1 MGFFRLRSR
10 TRCPLTKTLGAAVLT
25 LAVAAAGGC
34 PGSTDNNSGND
45 GGTTCEV
52 SKQSGLHLLAFGP
65 VTHGLL
71 QGGEVSV
78 SVIVVRGSAT
88 QGEGRPEGGQTVQFR
103 VINALNGE
111 VTLDRSSAV
120 TSTEGLAAIKASV
133 AQTAEPAI
141 YMVEASAPGT
151 CPVNFSIDVERTLR
165 QLKAVTKSPF
175 DTFTKSRIP
184 VVVEA
189 TTNGAA
195 KIVDEEITFEV
206 TDGKTGETLLSTVDG
221 KTPGATLKLKTD
233 GTGRATAMLSTG
245 SKAIPQLVVK
255 ATMAGTASVTVKVRV
270 QEGTTQACTFDG
282 ECPLGYNCNTTTGQ
296 CEPPPPPPPST
307 GCTKDADCQSPTIC
321 NVATGQC
328 LEPTGKGCDPIE
340 GTGCDPNE
348 VCVGSQCAKLPAGC
362 ADNSECPPTWICDQG
377 SCKPAGQPPTGGCK
391 TPADCPANQ
400 TCVNG
405 TCKPKAACNIPGVQP
420 NRLQGAWQF
429 DSNLDL
435 RNGLD
440 GFTKAILSVAGVL
453 RDVIEG
459 RFSIKGIPS
468 FISSLVNK
476 YLKQL
481 IDQYVPP
488 WGQQLAVTLGNVN
501 DIVDDM
507 RVVSSVNINGVGNHN
522 YVCSEKW
529 DLIEFEY
536 KGQKLSSP
544 PSAIPEIGNVKV
556 PNYTA
561 TEVCGVL
568 FLSKHKIK
576 NVIGGLIKWAIETAL
591 SIATCSGNG
600 PCFNTIEQA
609 LQNVIDCPMLAMQVD
624 QLVMSIWSGAP
635 SVAGI
640 IQPACDTAKTDL
652 IQKLNKGLNDLTAKL
667 TFFELSGTAD
677 IPNPGSDN
685 QLKNGTWNGWL
696 GYSLSKGNFK
706 GTFKAVR

>member
-1 MGFFRLRSR
+1 MRFSR
-10 TRCPLTKTLGAAVLT
+10 PAFDNSPLLTTLSVGA
-25 LAVAAAGGC
+25 LALALVTAGGC
-34 PGSTDNNSGND
+34 PGSTSNGPSSD
-45 GGTTCEV
+45 GGNTCEA
-52 SKQSGLHLLAFGP
+52 SKQSGLYLLPFGP
-65 VTHGLL
+65 VTHSLL
-71 QGGEVSV
+71 QGGGVSV
-78 SVIVVRGSAT
+78 SVIVIRGSQT
-88 QGEGRPEGGQTVQFR
+88 QGEGHAEAGQTVEFR
-103 VINALNGE
+103 VIDALNGE
-111 VTLDRSSAV
+111 VALDRASAV
-120 TSTEGLAAIKASV
+120 TDSEGMATVKATV
-133 AQTAEPAI
+133 TQTAEPAI
-141 YMVEASAPGT
+141 YMVEASSAGT
-151 CPVNFSIDVERTLR
+151 CAINFSLDVERTLR

-184 VVVEA
+184 ITVEA

-195 KIVDEEITFEV
+195 KLVDEEITFEI
-206 TDGKTGETLLSTVDG
+206 TNGKTGETLLATIDN

-233 GTGRATAMLSTG
+233 GTGRATAMLATG
-245 SKAIPQLVVK
+245 STAIPQLVVK
-255 ATMAGTASVTVKVRV
+255 ATMAGTAAAAVTVRV
-270 QEGTTQACTFDG
+270 QEGSTTCTFDSD
-282 ECPLGYNCNTTTGQ
+282 CPLGYTCNTTTGQ
-296 CEPPPPPPPST
+296 CEAPPTPPPTT
-307 GCTKDADCQSPTIC
+307 GCTSNSDCQAPTIC
-321 NVATGQC
+321 NTATGQC
-328 LEPTGKGCDPIE
+328 LETTGQGCDPIE
-340 GTGCDPNE
+340 GTGCGANE
-348 VCVGSQCAKLPAGC
+348 VCIGNQCAKLPTGC
-362 ADNSECPPTWICDQG
+362 AANSECPPTWICDQG

-405 TCKPKAACNIPGVQP
+405 TCKPKAACNISGVQP

-435 RNGLD
+435 RDGLD
-440 GFTKAILSVAGVL
+440 GFTKAIFSVAGVL

-459 RFSIKGIPS
+459 RFTIKGIPKL
-468 FISSLVNK
+468 ITKIVNK

-488 WGQQLAVTLGNVN
+488 WGQQMAVALGNVN
-501 DIVDDM
+501 DIVDTM
-507 RVVSSVNINGVGNHN
+507 RVVSSVNINSVGNHN

-536 KGQKLSSP
+536 KGQKLSTP

-568 FLSKHKIK
+568 FISKHKVK
-576 NVIGGLIKWAIETAL
+576 NVIGGLIKWAIETVL
-591 SIATCSGNG
+591 SVATCSGNG
-600 PCFNTIEQA
+600 TPCYNNLEQA
-609 LQNVIDCPMLAMQVD
+609 LQGVIDCQMLALQID
-624 QLVMSIWSGAP
+624 QLVMSIWSSAP

-640 IQPACDTAKTDL
+640 IQPACDTAKQDL
-652 IQKLNKGLNDLTAKL
+652 INDLNKALNDLTTKL

-685 QLKNGTWNGWL
+685 QLKNGTWNGSL